1 MKNLLTQLY
10 KGILLFFLLVSFS
23 EINAQSK
30 IRNTS
35 FVTSDFLLS
44 VQNLIQTGP
53 KVLEFDVYMLNT
65 KGGAQT
71 FELATMQLGF
81 LINESIH
88 AGGTLTLSLSNTG
101 SGLDPTIQFRMAS
114 VPMIVSPLN
123 IYPTKT
129 LIQQPGRVPQGSGFG
144 SIISDVAP
152 GTKLVHYI
160 LTNSVDFIPNTVPDL
175 TFISTSEPS
184 LELYRTSVSEYING
198 WNTNLMVTSGVDAIV
213 NGNPV
218 LNPTISAF
226 SVTGGGAYCQNTGG
240 LPVNLSGSEV
250 GVTYT
255 LYNGTT
261 QLSPTIAGTG
271 NALSFGNQLAGTY
284 TVKGTVAGSYGN
296 MDMTGS
302 VVILENPAVNPGV
315 SIAVTQNPV
324 NSGIQVGFTATPTDG
339 GTNPIYQW
347 YIGTTLAG
355 TNSNTFVYT
364 PTNGD
369 VITVDMISNATCAS
383 GNPVTSNKITMSVSL
398 GTDIEQN
405 KITFDIY
412 SKDKNIIV
420 KSSEKVKQINIY
432 NSLGSMI
439 LIEKNVTGLD
449 HFNMNN
455 YPTGYYFVKIVT
467 YNNVYSQKILLR

>member
-1 MKNLLTQLY
+1 MIPNCPRPPRFRPAGAKNAWP
-10 KGILLFFLLVSFS
+10 I
-23 EINAQSK
+23 
-30 IRNTS
+30 
-35 FVTSDFLLS
+35 
-44 VQNLIQTGP
+44 
-53 KVLEFDVYMLNT
+53 
-65 KGGAQT
+65 
-71 FELATMQLGF
+71 
-81 LINESIH
+81 
-88 AGGTLTLSLSNTG
+88 LSLYA
-101 SGLDPTIQFRMAS
+101 I
-114 VPMIVSPLN
+114 
-123 IYPTKT
+123 
-129 LIQQPGRVPQGSGFG
+129 
-144 SIISDVAP
+144 AP
-152 GTKLVHYI
+152 I
-160 LTNSVDFIPNTVPDL
+160 
-175 TFISTSEPS
+175 
-184 LELYRTSVSEYING
+184 
-198 WNTNLMVTSGVDAIV
+198 
-213 NGNPV
+213 
-218 LNPTISAF
+218 
-226 SVTGGGAYCQNTGG
+226 
-240 LPVNLSGSEV
+240 
-250 GVTYT
+250 
-255 LYNGTT
+255 
-261 QLSPTIAGTG
+261 
-271 NALSFGNQLAGTY
+271 
-284 TVKGTVAGSYGN
+284 
-296 MDMTGS
+296 
-302 VVILENPAVNPGV
+302 
-315 SIAVTQNPV
+315 
-324 NSGIQVGFTATPTDG
+324 TPTDG